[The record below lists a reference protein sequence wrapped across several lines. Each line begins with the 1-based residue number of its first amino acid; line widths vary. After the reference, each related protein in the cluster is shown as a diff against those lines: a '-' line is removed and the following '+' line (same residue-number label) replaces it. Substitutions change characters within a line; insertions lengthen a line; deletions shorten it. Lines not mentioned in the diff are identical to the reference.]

1 MPPLTAASSNLLPSP
16 ADSMRPWALSRL
28 FHSKRTTASSGS
40 SALRKTLAPRH
51 PAASRLEGSASKTH
65 RSENR
70 PAGAGQDRWDQV
82 YHRRRAIYDLEEG
95 GVFEPVVPG
104 LERLGIVFINV
115 YALGEPGGPWV
126 LVDAGLRG
134 SAGYIRRAVE
144 GRFGTQA

>member
-1 MPPLTAASSNLLPSP
+1 
-16 ADSMRPWALSRL
+16 
-28 FHSKRTTASSGS
+28 
-40 SALRKTLAPRH
+40 
-51 PAASRLEGSASKTH
+51 
-65 RSENR
+65 
-70 PAGAGQDRWDQV
+70 V

-104 LERLGIVFINV
+104 LERLGIVFVNV

-144 GRFGTQA
+144 GRFGTRA